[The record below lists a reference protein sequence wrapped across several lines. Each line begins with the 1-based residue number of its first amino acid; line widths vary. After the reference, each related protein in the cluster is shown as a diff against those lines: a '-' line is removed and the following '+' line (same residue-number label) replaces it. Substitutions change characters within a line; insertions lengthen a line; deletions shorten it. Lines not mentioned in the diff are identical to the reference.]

1 MTQRRKVVL
10 TNHEPAIEVEE
21 TTIETVE
28 AVETTEETP
37 EKVVEVEPEPVKAPE
52 KPEEPKRPNPYVRP
66 AVALPK
72 EEAGRRPRN
81 IPRYR

>member
-1 MTQRRKVVL
+1 MTQRRKVIL
-10 TNHEPAIEVEE
+10 TNQEPVEKVEE
-21 TTIETVE
+21 TTLES
-28 AVETTEETP
+28 VETAETPEETP
-37 EKVVEVEPEPVKAPE
+37 EEAVEAAPEPVKATE
-52 KPEEPKRPNPYVRP
+52 RPEEPKRPNPYVRP

>member
-10 TNHEPAIEVEE
+10 TNQEPTIEVEE

-28 AVETTEETP
+28 AVETTEGTP
-37 EKVVEVEPEPVKAPE
+37 EKVVEAEPEPVKAPE

>member
-1 MTQRRKVVL
+1 MTQRRKVIL
-10 TNHEPAIEVEE
+10 TNQDLVEKTEEVRLEVAEEVEAPE
-21 TTIETVE
+21 VAPAEVIE
-28 AVETTEETP
+28 AA
-37 EKVVEVEPEPVKAPE
+37 PEPVEAPA